1 MTRVR
6 KAITFSNVIACIA
19 LFVAL
24 GGSVYAANKINGKQ
38 IRKSSLP
45 GNRLKPKTVTA
56 RRIKPNTLTGRQI
69 KPKSLTGTE
78 IDQTTLTDVN
88 AASLAGLNYEA
99 VTVPLSREGFDVT
112 GTANCPAD
120 TYVVGGGA
128 TMSHETGRV
137 KDSGPAPFRTGW
149 EATGYAWYSNAATMT
164 VTAICVRVRE
174 PRAAANTAAGVVTN
188 PAPPSYNPVP

>member
-1 MTRVR
+1 VKRLG
-6 KAITFSNVIACIA
+6 KCLTFSNVVACIA

-24 GGSVYAANKINGKQ
+24 GGSVYAAAKINGKQ

-45 GNRLKPKTVTA
+45 GNRLKAKTVNA
-56 RRIKPNTLTGRQI
+56 SRIKPKSLTGRQI

-78 IDQTTLTDVN
+78 IDQTTLTDVS
-88 AASLAGLNYEA
+88 AVALAGLHYEA

-149 EATGYAWYSNAATMT
+149 EATGYAWYSNATTMT

-174 PRAAANTAAGVVTN
+174 PRASANTAGGVVTN
-188 PAPPSYNPVP
+188 PPPPSYDPVP